1 MTRFRL
7 GINTCFAVK
16 RWPEPEQWATIV
28 RDELG
33 LNLVQHSL
41 DLVDVGASD
50 ELLRAEAAAV
60 RAACQEMELTL
71 DSTFTGLAAYS
82 SNMLLDPRP
91 EVRQHWEA
99 WFGKAI
105 TFTAAAGAAIVGGH
119 VGAFAVSEWR
129 DQERRAARWNELQQT
144 LLRLAAR
151 AKEEGLEGIYVENLA
166 AAREPATM
174 GQIDDLLTTG
184 DARHVPILLCL
195 DVGHQCVPG
204 TTGRE
209 RDPYA
214 WLKAYGSRLGAV
226 QLQQSDAEADHHWP
240 FTAAHNAEGRID
252 AGRVLATLEAAG
264 VGDVTLLFEIIPSFE
279 QDDDVVLAELIES
292 ARYWQAAL
300 KRHASQS
307 DANDSPF

>member
-1 MTRFRL
+1 MTAFRL

-28 RDELG
+28 REELG

-41 DLVDVGASD
+41 DLVDIGASD
-50 ELLRAEAAAV
+50 EILQAQAQAV
-60 RAACQEMELTL
+60 RALCHEKGLTL

-99 WFGKAI
+99 WFGRAI

-129 DQERRAARWNELQQT
+129 DQERRAVRWNELKQRLQ
-144 LLRLAAR
+144 RLAAR
-151 AKEEGLEGIYVENLA
+151 AKDEGLAEIYVENLA

-174 GQIDDLLTTG
+174 AQIDDLLTTG
-184 DARHVPILLCL
+184 DARRVPILLCL

-204 TTGRE
+204 TTGRD

-214 WLKAYGSRLGAV
+214 WLEAYGSRLGAV
-226 QLQQSDAEADHHWP
+226 HLQQSDAVADHHWP

-252 AGRVLATLEAAG
+252 ADRVLAALEAGGAT
-264 VGDVTLLFEIIPSFE
+264 DVTLLLEIIPSFE
-279 QDDDVVLAELIES
+279 QDDDVVFAELVES

-300 KRHASQS
+300 EEYALRAAAS
-307 DANDSPF
+307 DSRS